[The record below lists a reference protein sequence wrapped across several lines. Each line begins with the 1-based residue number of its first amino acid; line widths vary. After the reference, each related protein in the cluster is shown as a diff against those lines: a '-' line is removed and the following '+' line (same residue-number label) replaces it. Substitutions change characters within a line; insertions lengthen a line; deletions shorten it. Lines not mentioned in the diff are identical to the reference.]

1 MASRR
6 AFMISLRSATSVA
19 ARHTSPLQRAAI
31 AQAPRV
37 ASLQPSIQKQ
47 RTQTRWHSA
56 EHGSKSKLYDFSG
69 SHANISLS
77 PSLQIKEVVYSPR
90 ADRILIDVREPHE
103 YAAGFIPTAFNM
115 PIASAPEGLFLSP
128 EEFEDKFGFQ
138 KPPVGNEVVFYC
150 KAGVRSSSAAQL
162 AQQAGYEKVGE
173 YRGSWLDWVK
183 NGGETSR
190 EAKGG
195 AEGETPL

>member
-6 AFMISLRSATSVA
+6 AFMRISLRSATSVA

-56 EHGSKSKLYDFSG
+56 EHGSKSKVYDFSG
-69 SHANISLS
+69 
-77 PSLQIKEVVYSPR
+77 IKEVVYSPR